1 MKILAIGGSGGM
13 GRFTVRTAEEFSNV
27 KSLVVADLNG
37 IEAKAFASSLGSKV
51 TGIGLDV
58 LDSNALIKAM
68 QDVDVV
74 LNTSGPFFK
83 LGVLI
88 LEAAIESGCHYLDI
102 CDDWEPTINML
113 KLDEKAKEKEISAII
128 GLGASPGMSN
138 LLGLM
143 AIRELDGVEK
153 IYTGWNMAGA
163 KPEEESSQK
172 GANAA
177 MEHAIEQM
185 TGKIKVFQDGEFKL
199 IRPME
204 RVNLDYPGS
213 GKASAHIFG
222 HPEAVTFPIYFSE
235 LKESLNLAHGNED
248 GQSITTILL
257 SLVEW
262 HFLPKRTAA
271 RLFGWLEN
279 NMATSDLADLPQSS
293 LPTLYGLALG
303 EKNGKK
309 EAVGVSI
316 GHAQSKLEKLDNE
329 SLGMGAVTGIP
340 LACGLKMLLDGRIN
354 NRGVFAPESGAINP
368 EEFFSEVFSVLTEDT
383 AEKIPLEDFIKVS
396 RSWEKS

>member
-13 GRFTVRTAEEFSNV
+13 GRFAVRTAQGFSNV
-27 KSLVVADLNG
+27 TSLVVADLNS
-37 IEAKAFASSLGSKV
+37 IEAKNFASSLGSKV
-51 TGIGLDV
+51 SGIGLDV
-58 LDSNALIKAM
+58 LDNNALIKAM

-83 LGVLI
+83 LGVPI
-88 LEAAIESGCHYLDI
+88 LEAAIKSGCHYLDI
-102 CDDWEPTINML
+102 CDDWEPTIDML
-113 KLDEKAKEKEISAII
+113 QLDEKAKEKEISAII
-128 GLGASPGMSN
+128 GLGASPGISN
-138 LLGLM
+138 LLGLI
-143 AIRELDGVEK
+143 AINELDRVEK

-163 KPEEESSQK
+163 KPEEESSQR

-185 TGKIKVFQDGEFKL
+185 TGKVKVFQNGEFKL
-199 IRPME
+199 IRPMG

-213 GKASAHIFG
+213 GKASAQIFG

-235 LKESLNLAHGNED
+235 LKESLNLAHGNE
-248 GQSITTILL
+248 GQSITNILL

-262 HFLPKRTAA
+262 NFLPKRTAA
-271 RLFGWLEN
+271 RLFSWLEKN
-279 NMATSDLADLPQSS
+279 TIATDLADLPKNS
-293 LPTLYGLALG
+293 LPAIYGLALG

-309 EAVGVSI
+309 ESVGVSI
-316 GHAQSKLEKLDNE
+316 GHAQSQLEDSGNE

-340 LACGLKMLLDGRIN
+340 LACGLKMLLDGRIIK
-354 NRGVFAPESGAINP
+354 RGVLAPESGVIDP
-368 EEFFSEVFSVLTEDT
+368 EEFFSEFFSILVGDIKDK
-383 AEKIPLEDFIKVS
+383 KISTEDFIKVS